1 MSNLFSAERNI
12 PSILYAEDFDAVS
25 KFKIEKNE
33 DIPAVV
39 EVEKDEL
46 PSKEVLDEYYNKG
59 LREGRRLEKEI
70 SDNEKIILDYNFNKN
85 ILHEIKE
92 INLRID
98 EQKKEIS
105 REVSFVIL
113 KALMN
118 LFPNILAQYGV
129 EESKKTFEKI
139 IPFLNENYRLKLT
152 CSKELFAKIKM
163 YFPGSMGNEIDLN
176 LDEEIKDG
184 EFKLSW
190 DSGYLFR
197 NAEESIKRI
206 ISDIFLLPADK

>member
-12 PSILYAEDFDAVS
+12 PSILYTEDFDSVS

-39 EVEKDEL
+39 EVKKNEL

-70 SDNEKIILDYNFNKN
+70 SDNEKLILEDNFNKN
-85 ILHEIKE
+85 ILCEIKE
-92 INLRID
+92 IKLKID
-98 EQKKEIS
+98 EQKREIS
-105 REVSFVIL
+105 REVSFVIF
-113 KALMN
+113 KALIN
-118 LFPNILAQYGV
+118 LFPNILAQYGA
-129 EESKKTFEKI
+129 EESKKIFEKI
-139 IPFLNENYRLKLT
+139 TPFLNENYRLKLT
-152 CSKELFAKIKM
+152 CSKDLFGKIKM
-163 YFPGSMGNEIDLN
+163 YFPSSMESEMEIN

-190 DSGYLFR
+190 GGGYLVR

-206 ISDIFLLPADK
+206 ISDIFLLLDDK